1 MIASPTT
8 GALAVVMNTVLQMFN
23 AGSSFLFT
31 NNAPIPG
38 GGEDPTTP
46 VP

>member
-1 MIASPTT
+1 MIAAPTT

-31 NNAPIPG
+31 NNAPVGG
-38 GGEDPTTP
+38 GGEVPPATTP
-46 VP
+46 